1 MVLLSHDCHMINVSS
16 PQSSKLENVLI
27 AYSLHNKNVGYCQ
40 VATANENH
48 NFKEHHTTHAPP
60 NLGYEHAGGNWAA
73 VPG

>member
-27 AYSLHNKNVGYCQ
+27 AYSLHNVNVGYCQ
-40 VATANENH
+40 VATAHENY
-48 NFKEHHTTHAPP
+48 NFKEHHMSHAPP
-60 NLGYEHAGGNWAA
+60 NLGYEHASGDWAA